1 MARKG
6 QGQAAKLSFAGHVLM
21 ENRNG
26 LVVDV
31 LLSQA
36 TGTAETEA
44 ALTMLERVPTARRIT
59 VGADK
64 GYDTREFVTT
74 CRSFQITPHV
84 AMKQRRSAL
93 DRRTSRHAGY
103 AASQRV
109 RKRVEEVFG
118 WLKTVGGGRKLRYC
132 GVARNGLW
140 AEMALAAYNLVR
152 MAKAHVSPIISGG
165 GSCLLRMKGPQP
177 EMPAARSGAPQGA
190 AYSESASNGGSMPTP
205 AAPYI
210 PNSHSSSAC

>member
-1 MARKG
+1 
-6 QGQAAKLSFAGHVLM
+6 M

-31 LLSQA
+31 VLSQA

-74 CRSFQITPHV
+74 CRSFEITPHV
-84 AMKQRRSAL
+84 AMKQRHSAL
-93 DRRTSRHAGY
+93 DRRTSRHGGY

-118 WLKTVGGGRKLRYC
+118 WLKTVGGGRKLRYR

-152 MAKAHVSPIISGG
+152 MAKLMPLPSSPGAV
-165 GSCLLRMKGPQP
+165 
-177 EMPAARSGAPQGA
+177 PA
-190 AYSESASNGGSMPTP
+190 
-205 AAPYI
+205 
-210 PNSHSSSAC
+210 C

>member
-1 MARKG
+1 MGLPQERPAEGRG
-6 QGQAAKLSFAGHVLM
+6 EGPVEGLPGRAAFQRDPYIDDGPGGAVGAQGGGAGDEALHVLM

-31 LLSQA
+31 VLSQA

-74 CRSFQITPHV
+74 CRSFEITPHV
-84 AMKQRRSAL
+84 AMKQRHSPL

-109 RKRVEEVFG
+109 RKRVEE
-118 WLKTVGGGRKLRYC
+118 C
-132 GVARNGLW
+132 
-140 AEMALAAYNLVR
+140 
-152 MAKAHVSPIISGG
+152 
-165 GSCLLRMKGPQP
+165 
-177 EMPAARSGAPQGA
+177 
-190 AYSESASNGGSMPTP
+190 SAG
-205 AAPYI
+205 
-210 PNSHSSSAC
+210 